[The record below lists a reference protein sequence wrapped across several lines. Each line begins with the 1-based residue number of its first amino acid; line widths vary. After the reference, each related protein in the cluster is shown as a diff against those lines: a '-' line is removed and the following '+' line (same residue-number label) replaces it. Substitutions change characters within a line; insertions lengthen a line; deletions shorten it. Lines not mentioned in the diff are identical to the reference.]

1 MKNGHW
7 QGILFLSTV
16 APVIEEESRD
26 LLNMV
31 DVLLS
36 PGDSHH
42 QEDDKDHGNQCV
54 VDLRQDL
61 PNQV

>member
-16 APVIEEESRD
+16 APRIEEESRD

-42 QEDDKDHGNQCV
+42 QEDDKDPGNQCV

-61 PNQV
+61 SNQV

>member
-1 MKNGHW
+1 MIK
-7 QGILFLSTV
+7 
-16 APVIEEESRD
+16 EESRD

-36 PGDSHH
+36 PGYSHN

-54 VDLRQDL
+54 LDLRQDL